1 MSTVLNVGVLHCQVT
16 AQLLSGTGDPGC
28 VVEPVRSE
36 SAVGMSHRPPVGDRN
51 TLLREHIKK
60 TPAWAGSRVAF
71 DLRPPPTWPES
82 NPCVSLNDVVQ
93 SQRAQP
99 QRGNTRL

>member
-1 MSTVLNVGVLHCQVT
+1 VSTVLNEGVLHCQVT

-60 TPAWAGSRVAF
+60 ANRRGPGAGLLLTLDLRRLGQKATPA
-71 DLRPPPTWPES
+71 
-82 NPCVSLNDVVQ
+82 
-93 SQRAQP
+93 
-99 QRGNTRL
+99 